1 MARAVTFALIENHLT
16 DLRQAAA
23 KHPLTRRWRMMA
35 ALALIGILT

>member
-1 MARAVTFALIENHLT
+1 MARAVAFALIENHLM
-16 DLRQAAA
+16 DVRQAAA